1 VRRRDILAGAGSFA
15 AGASLSFPAPAI
27 AQGIR
32 ELKMATAWPKDT
44 PGLATGAERL
54 ARTITE
60 MTNGRLKVSVYPGD
74 SLVRPFEAF
83 DAVGAG
89 VADFYHS
96 NEQYFE
102 SKTRALNFF
111 SAVPYGLNANEL
123 SAWIDFGGGQEL
135 WDEVNAPFGVKP
147 LLAGNAGVQMGG
159 LVHQRDQRARRLQ
172 GAALPDARPRRRGA
186 PPHGRNRGEHSRG

>member
-1 VRRRDILAGAGSFA
+1 LPPDRVFTFGFDDF
-15 AGASLSFPAPAI
+15 
-27 AQGIR
+27 
-32 ELKMATAWPKDT
+32 
-44 PGLATGAERL
+44 
-54 ARTITE
+54 
-60 MTNGRLKVSVYPGD
+60 KVSVYPGD

-123 SAWIDFGGGQEL
+123 SAWIDC
-135 WDEVNAPFGVKP
+135 
-147 LLAGNAGVQMGG
+147 
-159 LVHQRDQRARRLQ
+159 RRQ
-172 GAALPDARPRRRGA
+172 
-186 PPHGRNRGEHSRG
+186 